1 MNIVLK
7 RVLPSSFRS
16 HKTVTLLSQ
25 IQSNTIRNFLCA
37 NQRAFTMSVAKPK
50 VVFVLGAPGSGK
62 GTQCARIVEEFGY
75 VHLSAGDLLRAE
87 RNRPGS
93 ELAEM
98 IEESIKA
105 ARIIPVAVT
114 CSLLE
119 QAMNEQIKVIK
130 TTY

>member
-1 MNIVLK
+1 
-7 RVLPSSFRS
+7 
-16 HKTVTLLSQ
+16 
-25 IQSNTIRNFLCA
+25 
-37 NQRAFTMSVAKPK
+37 MSAEKPK

-62 GTQCARIVEEFGY
+62 GTQCARIVDRFGY

-119 QAMNEQIKVIK
+119 QAMNEQIKVFEFVEWLIDRFLTFYNLQPNK
-130 TTY
+130 IYIRLVRSVTAKRTNS